1 VATAPEFRR
10 EVPQLVPAVAQE
22 IDPALSTAPPEPG
35 DPSSA
40 IDTAIPSPP
49 VPTPVLTL
57 TQSAHACRVSRITI
71 RRYLEAGRLPNAFK
85 AHDGAWRIPVT
96 DLISAGLRP
105 IRAVRA
111 DEPLVHRLALELDRL
126 RSENAMLR
134 ERLISALAIAH
145 ERELAIADL
154 RFAMRMLP
162 EAWAEK
168 LARGDR
174 ERLALG
180 EGPPAPQT
188 RARGTSAEPAA
199 SRPSHRSAIGGSKGP
214 IPPTP
219 EAAEPSAEVA
229 PTAPGG
235 TDQVQQLEEELSVE
249 RAERDRLVAELS
261 RPRRWWQRLRR
272 PRPESLASSP

>member
-1 VATAPEFRR
+1 M
-10 EVPQLVPAVAQE
+10 AQE
-22 IDPALSTAPPEPG
+22 IDPALPTASPAPG
-35 DPSSA
+35 NPSYPL
-40 IDTAIPSPP
+40 DTSIPSPP
-49 VPTPVLTL
+49 APTPVLTL

-71 RRYLEAGRLPNAFK
+71 RRYLEAGRLQNAFK

-111 DEPLVHRLALELDRL
+111 DEPLVHRLAAELERL
-126 RSENAMLR
+126 RSENALLR
-134 ERLISALAIAH
+134 EKLISAQALAH

-180 EGPPAPQT
+180 EGPSDESPI
-188 RARGTSAEPAA
+188 R
-199 SRPSHRSAIGGSKGP
+199 RPV
-214 IPPTP
+214 PPTP
-219 EAAEPSAEVA
+219 GGAQPSAEVA
-229 PTAPGG
+229 PTAPEG
-235 TDQVQQLEEELSVE
+235 TDQVRRLEEELSAE
-249 RAERDRLVAELS
+249 RAERERLVAELS
-261 RPRRWWQRLRR
+261 RPRRWWQRLWR
-272 PRPESLASSP
+272 PRPEGLAPSP

>member
-1 VATAPEFRR
+1 
-10 EVPQLVPAVAQE
+10 
-22 IDPALSTAPPEPG
+22 
-35 DPSSA
+35 
-40 IDTAIPSPP
+40 

-71 RRYLEAGRLPNAFK
+71 RRYLEVGRLQNAFK

-111 DEPLVHRLALELDRL
+111 DEPLVHRLAAELDRL
-126 RSENAMLR
+126 RYENALLR
-134 ERLISALAIAH
+134 EKLITAQAIAH
-145 ERELAIADL
+145 ERELTIADL

-180 EGPPAPQT
+180 EAIPAPEAQP
-188 RARGTSAEPAA
+188 RDPSAEPAVA
-199 SRPSHRSAIGGSKGP
+199 GLSDESPIRRPA
-214 IPPTP
+214 PPTP
-219 EAAEPSAEVA
+219 GAAEPSAEVA
-229 PTAPGG
+229 PAAPEGA
-235 TDQVQQLEEELSVE
+235 DQVRRLEEELGAE
-249 RAERDRLVAELS
+249 RAERERLVAELS
-261 RPRRWWQRLRR
+261 RPRRWWQRLWR
-272 PRPESLASSP
+272 PRPEGLAPSP